1 MTHVSIDTKRREF
14 LGTSAIAI
22 SAAALGAT
30 AMTLPSPSTAADYK
44 KNPFTLVYGD
54 AITQNLPGKVNIHP
68 VKYKLGGLDIVANV
82 YTPANFDPA
91 RKYLLTP
98 TEN

>member
-1 MTHVSIDTKRREF
+1 
-14 LGTSAIAI
+14 
-22 SAAALGAT
+22 
-30 AMTLPSPSTAADYK
+30 MTLPSPSTAADYK